1 MSRRASCLHSC
12 RPAPRWR
19 AGLPGVAVAFFAC
32 LLSCFAVLPASAQQG
47 TPPIQHSYINPFPT
61 GDRYR
66 ILVIGDSL
74 GDGLWSG
81 LYRAFEEDKN
91 LEFINRA
98 KASNGL
104 VRTDSNN
111 WDSQLSDILKSDTYQ
126 IAIVM
131 FGANDDQAIRSGRDW
146 LKVGSEPWR
155 QAYGERVESVIK
167 KLRAANTAVYW
178 VGLPVMRSPDQSTDA
193 EMMNEVFREKT
204 FINSAKFIDTWNG
217 FTDESGRFSAYGPD
231 MTGQVKRL
239 RADDGVHFTM
249 RGSLKL
255 AHFVEKELRRDL
267 SLAKLERNI
276 PLAGNEEEQAK
287 TMGRSVVPGKSAEAA
302 AQSTEAPAAAPS
314 SDQAGAPEASD
325 QADSAAP
332 SADATPAAP
341 GDAPAGE
348 APASDAPPA
357 LQQSKVGEVSVVR
370 PAIDTTL
377 QAAQGLMPQGAG
389 SSLPEP
395 EMITSELG
403 GGLTAV
409 ATLSSV
415 TDFSLNS
422 SKPRLPLSQRP
433 YYKVLIKGEQ
443 LKPKAGRGDDFAWP
457 PS

>member
-1 MSRRASCLHSC
+1 MSRGVSCLGLSSA
-12 RPAPRWR
+12 APRWR
-19 AGLPGVAVAFFAC
+19 AGLPVAAVGFFAC
-32 LLSCFAVLPASAQQG
+32 LLACVAALPASAQQG
-47 TPPIQHSYINPFPT
+47 TTPIQHSYINPFPT

-98 KASNGL
+98 KVSAGL

-111 WDSQLSDILKSDTYQ
+111 WDSQLTDILKSDTYQ

-131 FGANDDQAIRSGRDW
+131 FGANDDQPIKSGRDW

-155 QAYGERVESVIK
+155 QAYGERVEGVIK
-167 KLRAANTAVYW
+167 KLRATNVAVYW

-193 EMMNEVFREKT
+193 EMMNEVYREKT

-249 RGSLKL
+249 RGYLKL

-287 TMGRSVVPGKSAEAA
+287 MMGRFVAPAKSAETA
-302 AQSTEAPAAAPS
+302 AQPTEAPASEAAP
-314 SDQAGAPEASD
+314 DQAAVPAPGDA
-325 QADSAAP
+325 AATAP
-332 SADATPAAP
+332 SADATPGAP
-341 GDAPAGE
+341 GDTPVGE

-370 PAIDTTL
+370 PAIDSTL
-377 QAAQGLMPQGAG
+377 QAAQGLMPQGVG

>member
-1 MSRRASCLHSC
+1 MSRGVSCLGLC
-12 RPAPRWR
+12 TAAPRWR
-19 AGLPGVAVAFFAC
+19 AGLPVKV
-32 LLSCFAVLPASAQQG
+32 SA
-47 TPPIQHSYINPFPT
+47 
-61 GDRYR
+61 
-66 ILVIGDSL
+66 
-74 GDGLWSG
+74 
-81 LYRAFEEDKN
+81 
-91 LEFINRA
+91 
-98 KASNGL
+98 GL

-111 WDSQLSDILKSDTYQ
+111 WDSQLTDILKSDTYQ

-131 FGANDDQAIRSGRDW
+131 FGANDDQAIKSGRDW

-155 QAYGERVESVIK
+155 QAYGERVEGVIK

-193 EMMNEVFREKT
+193 EMMNEVYREKT

-249 RGSLKL
+249 RGYLKL

-287 TMGRSVVPGKSAEAA
+287 MMGRFVAPAKSAEAA
-302 AQSTEAPAAAPS
+302 AQPAAPPAAAPT

-332 SADATPAAP
+332 SADATPGAP
-341 GDAPAGE
+341 GDTPAGDAAAGE
-348 APASDAPPA
+348 APARDAPPA

-370 PAIDTTL
+370 PAIDSTL
-377 QAAQGLMPQGAG
+377 QAAQGLMPQGVG

-443 LKPKAGRGDDFAWP
+443 LKPKSGRGDDFAWP